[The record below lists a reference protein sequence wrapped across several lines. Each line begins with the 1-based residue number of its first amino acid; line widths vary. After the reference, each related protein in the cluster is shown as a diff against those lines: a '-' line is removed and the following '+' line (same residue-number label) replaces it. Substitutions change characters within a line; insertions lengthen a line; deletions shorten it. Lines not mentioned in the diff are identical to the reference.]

1 MPSETAWK
9 ARFSR
14 LWSGTAPP
22 CTVRLSQAHL
32 RVLVALEAYRQVR
45 LPGLPGPAAI
55 NRVAKVDEATFRR
68 ALETLRAH
76 GLLPEGMQ

>member
-1 MPSETAWK
+1 MSSETAWK

-14 LWSGTAPP
+14 LMSGAATPRD
-22 CTVRLSQAHL
+22 VRLSAAHL

-45 LPGLPGPAAI
+45 LPGLPGPAAM

-68 ALETLRAH
+68 ALDTLSAH
-76 GLLPEGMQ
+76 GLLPEGA

>member
-1 MPSETAWK
+1 
-9 ARFSR
+9 
-14 LWSGTAPP
+14 
-22 CTVRLSQAHL
+22 
-32 RVLVALEAYRQVR
+32 VLVALEAYRQVR
-45 LPGLPGPAAI
+45 LPGVPGPAAI